1 MKIKIPPIA
10 EREKLEQ
17 RSTEE
22 LVDLVLRQQEII
34 VKLSEEV
41 ERLKT
46 NANSDSRSS
55 SKPPSSDIH
64 KRSEKAKPAQGQ
76 EGKRKP
82 GGQPGHA
89 GKTRKGFERVDRT
102 EVIRPSER
110 AGCGGTKFAHPP
122 VRVRRYQVA
131 EIAQQAIEVV
141 EYQQQCCRCTNC
153 GIQVWGQLP
162 PKVIGEQSLGARLQG
177 LLVWLGNY
185 GHLSYQKQQELLREL
200 GQIEVGTGTLQATN
214 ARLSEAVK
222 GAVEHLGEWVQNC
235 EHAQVDETPW
245 LVKGVKEW
253 MWVAC
258 GVGFC
263 VFHAADTRSRAELET
278 LLGKSFAGVLS
289 SEDFSVYNGY
299 EVSAQQKCLA
309 HMRRHFKKVI
319 KLKHGNNAQLGQ
331 VFLELIDAAFA
342 AHRQW
347 RETQDTSAYHDWVTG
362 FKSEVKTALE
372 QWLPKAGYAAG
383 LLLRSLRDKAEQW
396 WYFLDHPEVPPDNN
410 RSERSLRLAVTK
422 RKVCGGSRSMEGFAQ
437 TAILLSVIQTC
448 RAQGRSA
455 LAFFQQ
461 ALMAITPHKVRQYP
475 LSSLNSTPES
485 LRCL

>member
-1 MKIKIPPIA
+1 MKVKIPPIA
-10 EREKLEQ
+10 EREQLVK
-17 RSTEE
+17 RSTED
-22 LVDLVLRQQEII
+22 LVDLILRQQEII
-34 VKLSEEV
+34 AQLSEEV
-41 ERLKT
+41 ERLKA

-64 KRSEKAKPAQGQ
+64 KRSEKSQAAEEQ

-82 GGQPGHA
+82 GGQPGHQ
-89 GKTRKGFERVDRT
+89 GTTRKGFERVDRT
-102 EVIRPSER
+102 EAVRPTECP
-110 AGCGGTKFAHPP
+110 ACGGTEFSDSP

-131 EIAQQAIEVV
+131 ELAPKAIEVV
-141 EYQQQCCRCTNC
+141 EYQQQCCQCASC
-153 GIQVWGQLP
+153 GLEVWGQLP
-162 PKVIGEQSLGARLQG
+162 PEVVGEQSLGARLQG

-185 GHLSYQKQQELLREL
+185 GHLSYEKQQELLSEL
-200 GQIEVGTGTLQATN
+200 GQIKVGTGTLQATN
-214 ARLSEAVK
+214 FRLSETVK
-222 GAVEHLGEWVQNC
+222 DAVEQLGEWVQQC
-235 EHAQVDETPW
+235 GHAQVDETPW

-263 VFHAADTRSRAELET
+263 LFHAGDTRSRAELET

-289 SEDFSVYNGY
+289 SDDFSVYNGY
-299 EVSAQQKCLA
+299 EVAAQQKCLA
-309 HMRRHFKKVI
+309 HLRRHFKKVI

-331 VFLELIDAAFA
+331 VFLDLIDAAFA

-347 RETQDTSAYHDWVTG
+347 RETQDTDAYRDWAEG
-362 FKSEVKTALE
+362 FKIEVQTALE

-383 LLLRSLRDKAEQW
+383 LLLRSLRDKATQW

-437 TAILLSVIQTC
+437 TAILLTLIQTC

-455 LAFFQQ
+455 FEFFQQ
-461 ALMAITPHKVRQYP
+461 ALMSITSPQTHAMP
-475 LSSLNSTPES
+475 SLIPES
-485 LRCL
+485 ST